1 MRVQITDK
9 PLLSSISIASLRSY
23 LESREWIDDGQWGGG
38 RAILYVKEG
47 AGRSWDILVPTRD
60 TVGDYASG
68 MADALAVLADVED
81 RSQLDVF
88 QDLMSAGADV
98 IRVRSLNGLRDKPLS
113 LRRRYEMYQDAYRM
127 VESAARAAAT
137 NTPQA
142 NYRGQAR
149 KDVLDYL
156 DVVQPMP
163 DDYNGYALTL
173 RSPVPKGFGTQE
185 DLGDD
190 FHAPFPRRATA
201 KLAQALTVSLSAV
214 EEAVASDDLE
224 PFRKAVPHGVS
235 SNLCKAVAN
244 LAENGEGVEIGLSW
258 ASVRPTS
265 DSAAASP
272 LFAFSKHSADILGE
286 VARVFLR
293 DEPSMNEKVI
303 AHVIKLERKPE
314 EFDGRAD
321 LSCNRENRS
330 TRLKVEFGRESYDTV
345 IKAFQDR
352 AAIELTGDI
361 YRESG
366 KYELRNPRYLSI
378 PEGSA

>member
-1 MRVQITDK
+1 MIVQIRDSAA
-9 PLLSSISIASLRSY
+9 LSSISISSLRSY
-23 LESREWIDDGQWGGG
+23 LDSRGWDDAGKWGKRPIDVFAKELGG
-38 RAILYVKEG
+38 RTWE
-47 AGRSWDILVPTRD
+47 ILVPRLESI
-60 TVGDYASG
+60 GGYASN
-68 MADALAVLADVED
+68 MADALAVLAAVEG

-88 QDLMSAGADV
+88 QDLMGAGADV

-113 LRRRYEMYQDAYRM
+113 LRRRLEMYQDAYGM
-127 VESAARAAAT
+127 VASAARAAAS
-137 NTPQA
+137 NKPQA
-142 NYRGQAR
+142 NYRGPMR
-149 KDVLDYL
+149 EDVRDYL

-163 DDYNGYALTL
+163 DDYKGYALTL
-173 RSPVPKGFGTQE
+173 LSPVPKGFGAQE
-185 DLGDD
+185 DMGDD
-190 FHAPFPRRATA
+190 FYAPFPRRATL
-201 KLAQALTVSLSAV
+201 KLAQALTVSSAAI

-244 LAENGEGVEIGLSW
+244 LAENGEGIEIGLSW

-272 LFAFSKHSADILGE
+272 LFAFSEHSADILGE

-330 TRLKVEFGRESYDTV
+330 TRLKVEFGQESYDTV

-378 PEGSA
+378 PEDSA

>member
-9 PLLSSISIASLRSY
+9 PLLSSISIASLRAY
-23 LESREWIDDGQWGGG
+23 LESREWIDDGPWGGG
-38 RAILYVKEG
+38 RASLYVKES
-47 AGRSWDILVPTRD
+47 AGRSWDLLVPTRD
-60 TVGDYASG
+60 TVGDYASV
-68 MADALAVLADVED
+68 MADALAVLAAVED

-88 QDLMSAGADV
+88 QDLISAGADV

-137 NTPQA
+137 NTPRA

-163 DDYNGYALTL
+163 DDYKGYALTL
-173 RSPVPKGFGTQE
+173 LSPVPKGFGTQE

-190 FHAPFPRRATA
+190 FHAPFPRLATV
-201 KLAQALTVSLSAV
+201 KLAQALTVSSAAI

-235 SNLCKAVAN
+235 SNLCEAVAN

-258 ASVRPTS
+258 APVRPPS
-265 DSAAASP
+265 ASAAASP
-272 LFAFSKHSADILGE
+272 LFAFSEHSADILGE
-286 VARVFLR
+286 VARVFRR

-303 AHVIKLERKPE
+303 AHVVKLERKPE
-314 EFDGRAD
+314 EFDGRAE

-330 TRLKVEFGRESYDTV
+330 TRLKVEFKQASYDAV
-345 IKAFQDR
+345 IKAFHDR

-361 YRESG
+361 YRESD

-378 PEGSA
+378 LEDSA